1 MDNGATIQSL
11 TTAPGLGMLARRLGG
26 VSSFYHKPESIAG
39 VAETVKN
46 FLRSD
51 PRLKDVK
58 LQVRPG
64 TQGGYYPGQD
74 LVTLGVVNPAVAGHE
89 LAHAHNLRKARVYGK
104 VLQAAQGVASVNN
117 VAALPAMLAI
127 RTLVGDPDTRR
138 EVFNIL
144 SGVSAAVAAPGLVE
158 EMGASVEAV
167 KNAPDKLQAVTS
179 LIPAFL
185 THAVHSMK
193 PTLIYQAGKLI

>member
-11 TTAPGLGMLARRLGG
+11 TTAPGLGILARRLGG
-26 VSSFYHKPESIAG
+26 VSSFYHKPESLSG
-39 VAETVKN
+39 VAETVQN
-46 FLRSD
+46 FIKAD

-58 LQVRPG
+58 LQIRPG
-64 TQGGYYPGQD
+64 MQGAYHPGRD
-74 LVTLGVVNPAVAGHE
+74 TVSLGVINPAVAGHE
-89 LAHAHNLRKARVYGK
+89 LAHAHNLRKARVYSK
-104 VLQAAQGVASVNN
+104 VLQAANGVASINN
-117 VAALPAMLAI
+117 TAAIPAMLAI

-167 KNAPDKLQAVTS
+167 KNAPDKLQAITS

-185 THAVHSMK
+185 THAAHAMK
-193 PTLIYQAGKLI
+193 PTLVYQAGKLI

>member
-1 MDNGATIQSL
+1 MNNGATIQSL
-11 TTAPGLGMLARRLGG
+11 TTSPGLGTLARRLAG
-26 VSSFYHKPESIAG
+26 VSSFYHKPESLSG
-39 VAETVKN
+39 VAPTVQN
-46 FLRSD
+46 FLNSD

-58 LQVRPG
+58 LRIRPG
-64 TQGGYYPGQD
+64 MQGSYHPKHD
-74 LVTLGVVNPAVAGHE
+74 TVSLGVVNPAVVGHE

-104 VLQAAQGVASVNN
+104 VLSAAQGVANVNN
-117 VAALPAMLAI
+117 TVAIPAMLAI

-185 THAVHSMK
+185 THAAHSLK
-193 PTLIYQAGKLI
+193 PTMVYQAGKLI